1 MNRVDFN
8 VSLVAGALR
17 VNRGGSWLNSPRYVR
32 VANRDRYTPAL
43 RSFYLGLRLARNG
56 Q

>member
-17 VNRGGSWLNSPRYVR
+17 VNRGGSWLNSPRHAR
-32 VANRDRYTPAL
+32 VANRSRYTPAL
-43 RSFYLGLRLARNG
+43 RSHYLGLRLARNG

>member
-17 VNRGGSWLNSPRYVR
+17 VNRGGSWLNSPRSVR
-32 VANRDRYTPAL
+32 VAIRCRFSPGF
-43 RSFYLGLRLARNG
+43 RCIILGLRLARNG

>member
-17 VNRGGSWLNSPRYVR
+17 VNRGGSWLNSPRLVR
-32 VANRDRYTPAL
+32 VANRLRVTPDNRL
-43 RSFYLGLRLARNG
+43 NYLGLRLVRSE
-56 Q
+56 

>member
-17 VNRGGSWLNSPRYVR
+17 VNRGGSWLNSPRLVR
-32 VANRDRYTPAL
+32 VAFRCWFTPGY
-43 RSFYLGLRLARNG
+43 RSNSLGLRLARNG